1 MTTSRTSTFRRRS
14 LRAASLA
21 LLTGAGIALTPLTA
35 STASAAPAVLTAAPI
50 SSVSWND
57 PSGSWNAH
65 VAVRAALAQ
74 QGKPYVYG
82 GTGPGGFDC
91 SGLTYSAYQAA
102 GVQLPRT
109 SRAQSTAGTEIP
121 WYAMQPGDLIF
132 FYDPVGHVGMA
143 IGNGLMVHSST
154 YGKPV
159 SVVRVDSVPGYHST
173 RRVA

>member
-1 MTTSRTSTFRRRS
+1 MTTSRTSTFSRRS
-14 LRAASLA
+14 FRAATLA
-21 LLTGAGIALTPLTA
+21 VLTGAGIALTPLTA
-35 STASAAPAVLTAAPI
+35 STASAAPAVLAAAPI
-50 SSVSWND
+50 SSVSWSD

-74 QGKPYVYG
+74 LGKPYVYG
-82 GTGPGGFDC
+82 GTGPGGYDC

-109 SRAQSTAGTEIP
+109 SRGQATAGVDIP
-121 WYAMQPGDLIF
+121 WYAMQPGDLIT